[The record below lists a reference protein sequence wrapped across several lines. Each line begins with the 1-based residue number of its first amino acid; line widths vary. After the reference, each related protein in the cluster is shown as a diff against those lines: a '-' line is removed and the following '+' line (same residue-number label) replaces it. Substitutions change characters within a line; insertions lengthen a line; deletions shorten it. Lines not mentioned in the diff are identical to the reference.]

1 VTVSCKQVVSTRSAI
16 QQTELSHLTPASAKQ
31 KARFMNLQPTLKW
44 ASMILWQLG
53 SVRKLCS
60 YARQSVDCPPSG
72 DGSYGGIRVF

>member
-1 VTVSCKQVVSTRSAI
+1 MLAVLAVRAGWDWTPPVQVLAGNGTFRDGNDS
-16 QQTELSHLTPASAKQ
+16 P
-31 KARFMNLQPTLKW
+31 
-44 ASMILWQLG
+44 LG